1 MMTTMIL
8 PGIGGS
14 GEAHWQTIW
23 QREDPRMVRF
33 RPGSWDRPELDDWI
47 RALDVAVDQSNGPAM
62 LIAHSLACLLVA
74 HWASRSARTARIA
87 GAFLVAVPDPD
98 GPVFPRREAGTF
110 LDVPTVPL
118 PFPALIV
125 ASSNDPYA
133 SLDHVEAR
141 AADWNAGL
149 VEVGAHGH
157 INGASGLGSWPE
169 GARLLTAFRSGIRRA
184 DAPGG

>member
-1 MMTTMIL
+1 MMATIVL

-23 QREDPRMVRF
+23 QGDDPRAVRF
-33 RPGSWDRPELDDWI
+33 RPSSWDHPELDDWI
-47 RALDVAVDQSNGPAM
+47 RALDVAVDQSIEPSI

-74 HWASRSARTARIA
+74 HWAVRSARTTRIA
-87 GAFLVAVPDPD
+87 GAFLVAVPNPN
-98 GPVFPRREAGTF
+98 GPMFPRWEAGTF
-110 LDVPTVPL
+110 MDVPAVPF

-133 SLDHVEAR
+133 SLDHVEER
-141 AADWNAGL
+141 ATDWNAS
-149 VEVGAHGH
+149 VVNVGAYGH
-157 INGASGLGSWPE
+157 INGASGLGSWSE

-184 DAPGG
+184 SALED